1 MVLKS
6 AGKLRLIARIGAN
19 IALRLK
25 ALASANW
32 SSWSK
37 LTGSRVFGQA
47 VSMDGFKGNS
57 TGNYGFYHVLPF
69 NGWVFLQLFP
79 SVSSGKR
86 SVLVRSECCRA
97 AGRFCNCGCAGA
109 CHVRCGP
116 TSFCSSRTEGPSE
129 FSAQT
134 VLKLERDPTESTAPS
149 LSPEFLMWWL
159 IISNHES

>member
-86 SVLVRSECCRA
+86 SVLVSECCRA